1 MAETNV
7 INLGVFT
14 RSAALAAATNHADYL
29 TQWATAVLS
38 DFKRRLPE
46 EGEPPATLR
55 EIAED
60 LLLCLSDIRT
70 LVVRLR
76 LDPGM
81 VDEHQEGLKAIQ
93 VEVEREIEFVRSL
106 LH

>member
-1 MAETNV
+1 MANTDV
-7 INLGVFT
+7 IDLAGYKK
-14 RSAALAAATNHADYL
+14 SSALAAATNHADYL
-29 TQWATAVLS
+29 KGRATALLE
-38 DFKRRLPE
+38 DFKSRLPE
-46 EGEPPATLR
+46 EGEPPVTLQK
-55 EIAED
+55 IAAD
-60 LLLCLSDIRT
+60 LLTCLSGIRT

-93 VEVEREIEFVRSL
+93 NEVEQEIEFVRSL